1 MVKINVF
8 FNSDSQDMERFLSD
22 LRLAFYFGAGLVETD
37 WNDNEGTALLVSD
50 DVVSHV
56 EKIADEYNL
65 TVVK

>member
-8 FNSDSQDMERFLSD
+8 FDSDSQDMERFLSD
-22 LRLAFYFGAGLVETD
+22 SRLAFYFGAGLVETD